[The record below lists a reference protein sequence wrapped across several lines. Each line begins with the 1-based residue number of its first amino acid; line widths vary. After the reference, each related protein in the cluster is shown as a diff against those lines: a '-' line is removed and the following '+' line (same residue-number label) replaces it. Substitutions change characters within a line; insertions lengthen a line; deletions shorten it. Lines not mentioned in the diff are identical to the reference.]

1 MSSEHQARIAPHV
14 TERRLLISAV
24 ITTLFVFAEASAG
37 RASHSL
43 ALLSDAGHNFS
54 DAVALVFSW
63 YGVWI
68 SWRPASKK
76 RTYGYHRVG
85 IMAALFNAA
94 SLVAVALLIGW
105 EAAVRIRT
113 PQEAHGGVMIVVALI
128 AIVMNGLIA
137 FWLQH
142 EAKHDL
148 NVRSA
153 YVHMLGDALSALG
166 VVAAGIVVRVTG
178 STLADPIASIMIAL
192 LILWSSW
199 GVLKESVNILLEASP
214 LGVDM
219 HALESAI
226 ESVSGVLKTHDLHVW
241 TIGSGLVACS
251 CHIVVMEQ
259 SVKSGQQVLR
269 AVTAELEH
277 RFQINHATIQVEVE
291 GCEPDDMYCVMK
303 AAQDTHRH

>member
-1 MSSEHQARIAPHV
+1 MRDQVSSATNV
-14 TERRLLISAV
+14 TERRLLVSAL

-54 DAVALVFSW
+54 DAVALMFSW

-68 SWRPASKK
+68 SRRPASKK

-85 IMAALFNAA
+85 IMAALFNSA
-94 SLVAVALLIGW
+94 SLVTVALLIGW

-113 PQEAHGGVMIVVALI
+113 PQESHGGVMIVVALI

-153 YVHMLGDALSALG
+153 YVHMLGDALSAFG
-166 VVAAGIVVRVTG
+166 VVCFTSTFAVLRSPLCGRCSPRLCCGQLGATAAAPSSPLSAPATSTGGATAKGARQAPCVRV
-178 STLADPIASIMIAL
+178 
-192 LILWSSW
+192 
-199 GVLKESVNILLEASP
+199 
-214 LGVDM
+214 
-219 HALESAI
+219 HAQS
-226 ESVSGVLKTHDLHVW
+226 KTR
-241 TIGSGLVACS
+241 
-251 CHIVVMEQ
+251 VMRE
-259 SVKSGQQVLR
+259 
-269 AVTAELEH
+269 
-277 RFQINHATIQVEVE
+277 
-291 GCEPDDMYCVMK
+291 
-303 AAQDTHRH
+303 